1 MGIPIMIFGRM
12 IRPLKVLLCM
22 GALAAIAAL
31 ATACGTER
39 IKVPKAEASLYRGA
53 LLFSERCSGC
63 HTLSYAATNGS
74 APNPRTALV
83 TNGPNLD
90 QRCERPVTRV
100 LYAIRNGGFS
110 GAIMPQNVVV
120 GQDAIDVAEFVSRYA
135 GTHAATSPGVTP
147 CQQQPIGEI
156 PTAAQLAAA
165 VATTTTAAPAT
176 TTTGSTSLKSAAAA
190 GKRANHKA
198 RAKANAKAKAQN
210 KKSS

>member
-1 MGIPIMIFGRM
+1 MIFDRM
-12 IRPLKVLLCM
+12 IRPLKVLLSM
-22 GALAAIAAL
+22 SALAAIAAL

-39 IKVPKAEASLYRGA
+39 IKVPKTDASLYRGA

-74 APNPRTALV
+74 APNPRTALI

-100 LYAIRNGGFS
+100 LYAIANGGFS

-120 GQDAIDVAEFVSRYA
+120 GKDAVDVAEFVSRYA

-147 CQQQPIGEI
+147 CQQQPIGQI
-156 PTAAQLAAA
+156 PTAAELAAA
-165 VATTTTAAPAT
+165 VATTTTTAAPAT
-176 TTTGSTSLKSAAAA
+176 TTTTGSTSVKSTAQASSKA
-190 GKRANHKA
+190 HA
-198 RAKANAKAKAQN
+198 RAKAKAKAKG
-210 KKSS
+210 S